1 MAVAKKEKE
10 VEGASAKSA
19 LIFEMDNV
27 ALGARRIRYEVL
39 AGILQEQGLEL
50 SPVLYSRYCL
60 HPAPSA
66 FIPGFLKLM
75 EYTAATPEQVIERLM
90 GETVSRLMQKTTVV
104 NEGLSKWIQAAVSRG
119 AAVACVSMLS
129 QESADAVAAHLGFE
143 RWGVEVFSALP
154 HVDDR
159 SFPRAEHWLRMI
171 KAIDRIPTRCLA
183 LVSSMYSAK
192 TALAAMMNVVAV
204 PDEFTEYQD
213 FCGANLVCAD
223 LKEVKPSVFF
233 EEISF

>member
-1 MAVAKKEKE
+1 MATAKKKNE

-39 AGILQEQGLEL
+39 AGILQEQGIEL
-50 SPVLYSRYCL
+50 TPVLYSRYCL

-66 FIPGFLKLM
+66 FMPSFLKLM
-75 EYTAATPEQVIERLM
+75 NYKAAAPAQVIERVM

-104 NEGLSKWIQAAVSRG
+104 NEGLIKWIQAAAGRG
-119 AAVACVSMLS
+119 AAVACVSMLP
-129 QESADAVAAHLGFE
+129 QESADAVAAHLGFD
-143 RWGVEVFSALP
+143 RWDVRVFSGQP
-154 HVDDR
+154 NGEDR
-159 SFPRAEHWLRMI
+159 SFPRAEHWLRMS
-171 KAIDRIPTRCLA
+171 KAIERNPTRCLA
-183 LVSSMYSAK
+183 LVSSMFTAK

-213 FCGANLVCAD
+213 FGGANLVCAD
-223 LKEVKPSVFF
+223 LKEVKPNAFF